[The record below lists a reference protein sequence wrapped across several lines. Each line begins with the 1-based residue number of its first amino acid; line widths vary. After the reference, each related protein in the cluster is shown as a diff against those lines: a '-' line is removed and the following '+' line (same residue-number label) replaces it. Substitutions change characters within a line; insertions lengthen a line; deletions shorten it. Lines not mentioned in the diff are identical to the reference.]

1 MACKPLDHIGLLIL
15 CVLIDTQMFIAEK
28 LLQDEEYRRLH
39 LLDLET
45 GWTAPLGRPV
55 VAQLA
60 GNDPETIFAAARIIE
75 PFCDAVR
82 ILAVNSA

>member
-1 MACKPLDHIGLLIL
+1 MLLL
-15 CVLIDTQMFIAEK
+15 YVLIDTQMFIAEK
-28 LLQDEEYRRLH
+28 LLKDEEYRRLH

-60 GNDPETIFAAARIIE
+60 GDDPDTVLAAAKIIE
-75 PFCDAVR
+75 PFCDAVS
-82 ILAVNSA
+82 I